1 MSALSSL
8 AVADT
13 PPFAGWPAGTNARI
27 ISAPAKVN
35 LFLELVRKR
44 DDGYHDIAT
53 LMATVNLY
61 DTLEIQARSNRDI
74 QLKCT
79 APGIPTGP
87 TNLVVRAAMELQSAT
102 GTPLGASIHLTKRIP
117 HEAGLG
123 GGSSDAAATLAAL
136 NALWKLNLTR
146 RELEPIAAKIG
157 SDVPFFLYGGAAWC
171 TGRGEIVEPLPEPEL
186 LHLVLVKP
194 AVGLSTAEVYRN
206 VQLPEVPQTGEAIR
220 TAFQQG
226 KGNSA
231 AIAGQLFNRLQ
242 SSAFGL
248 QPLVATLY
256 EQLNTCGPLGGL
268 LSGSGS
274 SLFALCRDRQ
284 DARRVASEFT
294 AKTASVRPQCIT
306 VHTLGAMSYD
316 TFN

>member
-1 MSALSSL
+1 MNSPHSPT
-8 AVADT
+8 VADQL
-13 PPFAGWPAGTNARI
+13 PFAWWPAGTNARI

-35 LFLELVRKR
+35 LYLELLRKR
-44 DDGYHDIAT
+44 TDGYHDIAT
-53 LMATVNLY
+53 LMSTVNLY
-61 DTLEIQARSNRDI
+61 DTLEIQAQPNADI
-74 QLKCT
+74 QFTCS
-79 APGIPTGP
+79 APAIPTGP
-87 TNLVVRAAMELQSAT
+87 TNLVVRAALELQSASET
-102 GTPLGASIHLTKRIP
+102 KHGASIHLTKRIP

-171 TGRGEIVEPLPEPEL
+171 TGRGEIVEPLPSCQP
-186 LHLVLVKP
+186 LHLVIVKP

-206 VQLPEVPQTGEAIR
+206 VQLQDVPQTGDAIR
-220 TAFQQG
+220 TAFSNRG
-226 KGNSA
+226 SE

-242 SSAFGL
+242 SPAFGL

-256 EQLNTCGPLGGL
+256 EQLNTCGPLGCL

-274 SLFALCRDRQ
+274 SLFALCRGRQ

-306 VHTLGAMSYD
+306 VHTLGAMSA
-316 TFN
+316 